1 MRLTPPLFA
10 AGLSSLLAAGFSL
23 PLAAAQPITFREH
36 TVATG
41 LRGGYQVVA
50 FDVNR
55 DGRTDLIALAS
66 GMTELL
72 WFEAPDWKRH
82 TLASGLQR
90 MINLAA
96 CPGMNE
102 IAVAHEF
109 ANTPKNSTGVVSVL
123 TPGPDRTQP
132 WSVREID
139 RLTTS
144 HRLRCAHLDGTRTPV
159 VVNAPLA
166 GAKSDAPDYRDHV
179 PLVYYKP
186 GEWKRILINEANEG
200 VVHGIY
206 VTPWSDRREEILTAS
221 FLGIHRHR
229 LEKNGV
235 WTRVLLAPGDPA
247 PWPRGGASDVAVGRL
262 GKTRFLATIEPWHGN
277 QVAVYHGSKDQW
289 TRTVIDTAL
298 NDGHT
303 IYTGD
308 FDGDGRDEIVAGYRR
323 APYGVNLYQAT
334 GGAAEAWRKSIISEG
349 SVSAAACAVA
359 VLSAGQRPGLACI
372 GSATANLVWYENLG
386 KQ

>member
-1 MRLTPPLFA
+1 MRLTPVI
-10 AGLSSLLAAGFSL
+10 LAAVLSFL
-23 PLAAAQPITFREH
+23 PAAASPASFREH

-66 GMTELL
+66 GMTELVWYEGPL
-72 WFEAPDWKRH
+72 WTRH
-82 TLASGLQR
+82 VLASGLKR

-96 CPGMNE
+96 CPGMEE
-102 IAVAHEF
+102 IVVAHEF
-109 ANTPKNSTGVVSVL
+109 ANVPRNSTGIVSVL
-123 TPGPDRTQP
+123 TPGPDRSQP
-132 WSVREID
+132 WTVREID

-144 HRLRCAHLDGTRTPV
+144 HRLRCARLDGTGATV

-166 GAKSDAPDYRDHV
+166 GAKADAPDYRDHV

-186 GEWKRILINEANEG
+186 GEWKRTLINEANQG

-206 VTPWSDRREEILTAS
+206 ITPWSDRREEILTAS

-229 LEKNGV
+229 LEKNGS
-235 WTRVLLAPGDPA
+235 WTRVRLSPGDPA
-247 PWPRGGASDVAVGRL
+247 SWPQSGASDVAPGRL
-262 GKTRFLATIEPWHGN
+262 GKARFLASIEPWHGN
-277 QVAVYHGSKDQW
+277 QVAVYRGSKDQW

-323 APYGVNLYQAT
+323 APYGVNLYQAEGGT
-334 GGAAEAWRKSIISEG
+334 GDSWRKTVLSEG

-359 VLSAGQRPGLACI
+359 DLNADRRLDIACI

>member
-1 MRLTPPLFA
+1 MRLILA
-10 AGLSSLLAAGFSL
+10 ALLPALLAAAG
-23 PLAAAQPITFREH
+23 PVTFRSH
-36 TVATG
+36 TIATD

-55 DGRTDLIALAS
+55 DGKLDLIALAS
-66 GMTELL
+66 GMSELL
-72 WFEAPDWKRH
+72 WFEAPNWTRH
-82 TLASGLQR
+82 VLARDLKR

-96 CPGMNE
+96 CPELDE
-102 IAVAHEF
+102 IVVAHEF
-109 ANTPKNSTGVVSVL
+109 ANVPKNSMGIVSVL
-123 TPGPDRTQP
+123 TPGADRTQP

-144 HRLRCAHLDGTRTPV
+144 HRLRCAKLDGGSKPV

-166 GAKSDAPDYRDHV
+166 GAKADAPDYRDHV

-186 GEWKRILINEANEG
+186 GEWKRIAINEANEG

-206 VTPWSDRREEILTAS
+206 ITPWSDKREEILTAS

-229 LEKNGV
+229 LEKNGS
-235 WTRVLLAPGDPA
+235 WSRVELSRGNPSA
-247 PWPRGGASDVAVGRL
+247 WPNGGSSDVAVGRL
-262 GKTRFLATIEPWHGN
+262 GKGRFLAAIEPWHGN
-277 QVAVYHGSKDQW
+277 EVALYLGAKDNW
-289 TRTVIDTAL
+289 TRSVIDSTL

-308 FDGDGRDEIVAGYRR
+308 FNGDGRDEIVAGYRR
-323 APYGVNLYQAT
+323 APYGVNLYHASDPSGKAWEKTVVDQ
-334 GGAAEAWRKSIISEG
+334 GGVA
-349 SVSAAACAVA
+349 AAACALA
-359 VLSAGQRPGLACI
+359 DLNADKRLDIACI
-372 GSATANLVWYENLG
+372 GSATTNLVWYENLG